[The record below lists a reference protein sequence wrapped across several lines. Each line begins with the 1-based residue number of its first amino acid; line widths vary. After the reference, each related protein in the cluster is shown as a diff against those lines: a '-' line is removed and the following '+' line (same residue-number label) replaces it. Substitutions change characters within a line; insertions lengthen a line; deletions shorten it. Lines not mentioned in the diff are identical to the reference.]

1 MATIYKKPK
10 YYFGNY
16 FQKAQILFWQLLQK
30 AQYYFGIFYQKNPKL
45 LDKQLFYQRPIII
58 WQKNC
63 IMLKAQNYSLAKTYV
78 DILNSLTHGKHKLLM
93 KYYPSFKT
101 ISSTRF
107 MGIILIFFH
116 KLF

>member
-1 MATIYKKPK
+1 ML
-10 YYFGNY
+10 FWQLL
-16 FQKAQILFWQLLQK
+16 QKAQTLFWQLLQK
-30 AQYYFGIFYQKNPKL
+30 AQYYVGPMSLWQHFIKNPKL
-45 LDKQLFYQRPIII
+45 LDKQLFYQSPIII